1 MTLEDRAA
9 ASAAGPGEAGAGRD
23 RLVRSIDNGRRVSE
37 VLREIAETWPEE
49 RVTLGDLIDLFG
61 DRGHGLLMLTLT
73 LPNLVPIYLPGLSAV
88 TGLPMAFVALQMAL
102 GVRHPWMPRFLRR
115 RSVAVTDLRRI
126 VERAEPWLRPVER
139 VLRPRL
145 HALTDGVAKRLI
157 GALCVVLALLL
168 SLPIPLTNIPLA
180 APVAVFSLGVAER
193 DGVAVSIA
201 TVGSVAALAF
211 VFTASWAL
219 LAGVLAFLGL

>member
-1 MTLEDRAA
+1 
-9 ASAAGPGEAGAGRD
+9 
-23 RLVRSIDNGRRVSE
+23 
-37 VLREIAETWPEE
+37 
-49 RVTLGDLIDLFG
+49 
-61 DRGHGLLMLTLT
+61 
-73 LPNLVPIYLPGLSAV
+73 
-88 TGLPMAFVALQMAL
+88 MAFVALQMAL
-102 GVRHPWMPRFLRR
+102 GIRHPWMPPVLRR

-145 HALTDGVAKRLI
+145 HVLTHGVAKRLI

-168 SLPIPLTNIPLA
+168 SLPLPLTNIPLA

-193 DGVAVSIA
+193 DGVAVSVA
-201 TVGSVAALAF
+201 AVGSIAALAF

-219 LAGVLAFLGL
+219 FVGALAFLGL